1 MKILFAA
8 SEIYPLIKTGGLA
21 DVAGALPVALRNKG
35 HDVKLIMPAYRGILE
50 KVAPIQKSINL
61 GNPFG
66 VGDLLLLE
74 THIPEN
80 DTPIWLLQCQA
91 LYEREDGPY
100 VDKNGIDFTD
110 NHIRFAA
117 LSWATATL
125 ALHGDLMDWQ
135 ADILHLNDWQTG
147 FAAAYLK
154 GWKTEH
160 LPIVT
165 TVHNLRY
172 NGSFDMDKFVDTHLS
187 PELLSIHGME
197 FYGRF
202 SGLKAGLVYAD
213 AITTVSPTYA
223 QEILTPEYGDGLDG
237 TLRAMQEKLS
247 GILNGVD
254 YDQWSPEKDTLIP
267 HNYDVESLDQK
278 QANKLALLQE
288 NGLSEDTSKPIF
300 GVVSR
305 LTEQKGLDL
314 VLEVMPALLDKGAR
328 LVVLGSGDKHL
339 ESEYLA
345 LQKTYPEQV
354 AVRIGYFEDYSHRI
368 QAGIDALL
376 IPSRFE
382 PCGLTQ
388 LYALKY
394 GTLPVVRQTGG
405 LADTVF
411 EDAVLGD
418 AVPGNEKRAN
428 GFVFKEANAESLKS
442 AMERCMECFNDTEKW
457 QEKQKN
463 AMRYDYSWDVV
474 TDQWINLYQSLLNK

>member
-21 DVAGALPVALRNKG
+21 DVAGSLPLALRTKG

-50 KVAPIQKSINL
+50 KVAPIQKTINL

-66 VGDLLLLE
+66 VGDLRILE
-74 THIPEN
+74 THIPES
-80 DTPIWLLQCQA
+80 DIPIWLVQCQA

-100 VDKNGIDFTD
+100 VDKNGQDFDD
-110 NHIRFAA
+110 NHLRFCAF
-117 LSWATATL
+117 SWAAASL
-125 ALHGDLMDWQ
+125 ANQSEITGWQ

-147 FAAAYLK
+147 FAAAYLES
-154 GWKTEH
+154 WKNKSVAV
-160 LPIVT
+160 VT

-172 NGSFDMDKFVDTHLS
+172 NGSFEMHKFASTQLS
-187 PELLSIHGME
+187 TELLTMQGME

-213 AITTVSPTYA
+213 AITTVSPCYA

-237 TLRAMQEKLS
+237 ILTLLSDKLT

-254 YDQWSPEKDTLIP
+254 YDAWNPAIDPLISQT
-267 HNYDVESLDQK
+267 YDVTSLEQKNLNK
-278 QANKLALLQE
+278 QALLAE
-288 NGLSEDTSKPIF
+288 NNLSTDLSKPLF

-314 VLEVMPALLDKGAR
+314 ILEALPELLSQDARFVL
-328 LVVLGSGDKHL
+328 LGSGDKAL
-339 ESEYLA
+339 EQGFIE
-345 LQKTYPEQV
+345 LQQQYPEQV
-354 AVRIGYFEDYSHRI
+354 AIRIGYDENYSHRL
-368 QAGIDALL
+368 QAGLDVLL

-394 GTLPVVRQTGG
+394 GTLPLVRQTGG

-411 EDAVLGD
+411 EEG
-418 AVPGNEKRAN
+418 EKAN
-428 GFVFKEANAESLKS
+428 GFHFQDTTTDALKACLQRCLNAYYQPQIW
-442 AMERCMECFNDTEKW
+442 R
-457 QEKQKN
+457 QKQIN
-463 AMRYDYSWDVV
+463 AMHYDYSWETV
-474 TDQWINLYQSLLNK
+474 TDQWIALYESLIQ

>member
-21 DVAGALPVALRNKG
+21 DVAGALPVALRKKG
-35 HDVKLIMPAYRGILE
+35 HDVKLIMPAYQGILE

-100 VDKNGIDFTD
+100 VDKNGIDFED

-125 ALHGDLMDWQ
+125 ALHGHLMNWQ

-147 FAAAYLK
+147 FAAAYLES
-154 GWKTEH
+154 WKVEH
-160 LPIVT
+160 IPVVT

-172 NGSFDMDKFVDTHLS
+172 NGSFDMNQFSAMHLS
-187 PELLSIHGME
+187 PELLNMHGME

-202 SGLKAGLVYAD
+202 SGLKAGLVYAN
-213 AITTVSPTYA
+213 AVTTVSPTYA
-223 QEILTPEYGDGLDG
+223 KEILTPEYGDGLDG
-237 TLRAMQEKLS
+237 ALRAMQDRLV

-254 YDQWSPEKDTLIP
+254 YNQWSPEKDTLIP
-267 HNYDVESLDQK
+267 HNYDIDTLSQK

-288 NGLSEDTSKPIF
+288 NGLSEDLNQPVF

-314 VLEVMPALLDKGAR
+314 VLQVMPALLEKGAR
-328 LVVLGSGDKHL
+328 LVVLGSGDKYL
-339 ESEYLA
+339 ESQYLE
-345 LQKTYPEQV
+345 LQNNYPNQV
-354 AVRIGYFEDYSHRI
+354 SVRIGYFEDYSHRL

-394 GTLPVVRQTGG
+394 GTLPIVRQTGG

-411 EDAVLGD
+411 EDG
-418 AVPGNEKRAN
+418 ERAN
-428 GFVFKEANAESLKS
+428 GFVFKEASAKALQA
-442 AMERCMECFNDTEKW
+442 AMERSIECFHDTNRW

-463 AMRYDYSWDVV
+463 AMCYDYSWDAV
-474 TDQWINLYQSLLNK
+474 TDQWISLYESLIN

>member
-21 DVAGALPVALRNKG
+21 DVAGALPVALRKKG
-35 HDVKLIMPAYRGILE
+35 HDVKLIMPAYQGILE
-50 KVAPIQKSINL
+50 KVAPIQNSINL

-66 VGDLLLLE
+66 VGDIILLE
-74 THIPEN
+74 TCIPDN
-80 DTPIWLLQCQA
+80 NIPVWLVQCQA
-91 LYEREDGPY
+91 LYERKGGPY
-100 VDKNGIDFTD
+100 LDINGIDFND

-117 LSWATATL
+117 LSWATARIASEGRL
-125 ALHGDLMDWQ
+125 IGWQ
-135 ADILHLNDWQTG
+135 TDILHLNDWQTG

-154 GWKTEH
+154 SWKIDH
-160 LPIVT
+160 PPIVT

-172 NGSFDMDKFVDTHLS
+172 NGSFDMDQFPDLHLS
-187 PELLSIHGME
+187 TELLSLHGME

-202 SGLKAGLVYAD
+202 SALKAGLVYSD

-223 QEILTPEYGDGLDG
+223 REILTSEYGDGLDG
-237 TLRAMQEKLS
+237 TLRAMQSKLV

-254 YDQWSPEKDTLIP
+254 YDQWSPEKDSYIAHQYSLPTLK
-267 HNYDVESLDQK
+267 QK

-288 NGLSEDTSKPIF
+288 NHLSEDVSFPLF
-300 GVVSR
+300 GVISR

-314 VLEVMPALLDKGAR
+314 ILEAMPALLEKGAR
-328 LVVLGSGDKHL
+328 LVVLGAGDSSL
-339 ESEYLA
+339 ETGYSE
-345 LQKTYPEQV
+345 LQQQYPTQV

-411 EDAVLGD
+411 ESGD
-418 AVPGNEKRAN
+418 NAN
-428 GFVFKEANAESLKS
+428 GFVFQEASKDALQA
-442 AMERCMECFNDTEKW
+442 AMERAVACFYDTPTW
-457 QEKQKN
+457 LQKQKN
-463 AMRYDYSWDVV
+463 AMQYDHSWEAV
-474 TDQWINLYQSLLNK
+474 TDQWATLYGSLLKP

>member
-21 DVAGALPVALRNKG
+21 DVAGALPIALRKKG
-35 HDVKLIMPAYRGILE
+35 LDVRLIMPAYQDILE

-74 THIPEN
+74 THIPES
-80 DTPIWLLQCQA
+80 DTPIYLLQCQA

-100 VDKNGIDFTD
+100 VDKNGVDFKD

-125 ALHGDLMDWQ
+125 ALHGSLIDWQ

-147 FAAAYLK
+147 FAAAYLES
-154 GWKTEH
+154 WKVKH

-172 NGSFDMDKFVDTHLS
+172 NGSFDMNQFPDTHLS
-187 PELLSIHGME
+187 MELLSMHGME

-223 QEILTPEYGDGLDG
+223 KEILTPEYGDGLDG
-237 TLRAMQEKLS
+237 TLRAMPEKLV

-254 YDQWSPEKDTLIP
+254 YKQWSPEIDSLITKQY
-267 HNYDVESLDQK
+267 NIESLEQK

-288 NGLSEDTSKPIF
+288 NHLSEDLDQPIF
-300 GVVSR
+300 GVISR

-314 VLEVMPALLDKGAR
+314 ILEIMPKLLDKGAR

-339 ESEYLA
+339 ESGYLA
-345 LQKTYPEQV
+345 LQKSYPAQV
-354 AVRIGYFEDYSHRI
+354 SVRIGYFEDYSHRI

-394 GTLPVVRQTGG
+394 GTLPIVRQTGG
-405 LADTVF
+405 LADSVF
-411 EDAVLGD
+411 ELGD
-418 AVPGNEKRAN
+418 KPN
-428 GFVFKEANAESLKS
+428 GFVFTEASADALEA
-442 AMERCMECFNDTEKW
+442 AMERCMACFQHDKKHW
-457 QEKQKN
+457 QTLQKN
-463 AMRYDYSWDVV
+463 AMSYDYSWEAV
-474 TDQWINLYQSLLNK
+474 THQWETLYKSLLINK

>member
-21 DVAGALPVALRNKG
+21 DVAGALPVALRKKG
-35 HDVKLIMPAYRGILE
+35 HDVKLIMPAYQGILE

-100 VDKNGIDFTD
+100 VDKNGIDFED

-117 LSWATATL
+117 LSWAAATL
-125 ALHGDLMDWQ
+125 ALHGHLMDWQ

-147 FAAAYLK
+147 FAAAYLES
-154 GWKTEH
+154 WKTEH
-160 LPIVT
+160 IPVVT

-172 NGSFDMDKFVDTHLS
+172 NGSFDMDQFSAMQLS
-187 PELLSIHGME
+187 PELLSMHGME

-202 SGLKAGLVYAD
+202 SGLKAGLVYAN
-213 AITTVSPTYA
+213 AITTVSATYA

-237 TLRAMQEKLS
+237 TLRAMQNKLV

-267 HNYDVESLDQK
+267 QNYSTDTLNQK

-288 NGLSEDTSKPIF
+288 NNLSEDLNQPVF

-314 VLEVMPALLDKGAR
+314 ILQVMPAILEKGAR
-328 LVVLGSGDKHL
+328 LIVLGSGDKHL
-339 ESEYLA
+339 ENQYLE
-345 LQKTYPEQV
+345 LQNDYPKQV
-354 AVRIGYFEDYSHRI
+354 SVRIGYFEDYSHRL

-411 EDAVLGD
+411 EEG
-418 AVPGNEKRAN
+418 EKAN
-428 GFVFKEANAESLKS
+428 GFVFKDANAASLQA
-442 AMERCMECFNDTEKW
+442 AMERTVENFHDATNW
-457 QEKQKN
+457 RQKQQN
-463 AMRYDYSWDVV
+463 AMSYDYSWEAV
-474 TDQWINLYQSLLNK
+474 TDQWIQLYESLINQ

>member
-21 DVAGALPVALRNKG
+21 DVAGALPVALRKKG

-50 KVAPIQKSINL
+50 KVAPIQNTINL

-66 VGDLLLLE
+66 VGDLILLE
-74 THIPEN
+74 TCIPEN
-80 DTPIWLLQCQA
+80 NIPVWLVQCQA
-91 LYEREDGPY
+91 LYERDDGPY
-100 VDKNGIDFTD
+100 VDKQGIDFTD
-110 NHIRFAA
+110 NHVRFAA
-117 LSWATATL
+117 LSWAAARL
-125 ALHGDLMDWQ
+125 ACDGELTQWQ

-147 FAAAYLK
+147 FAAAYLES
-154 GWKTEH
+154 WKVDH
-160 LPIVT
+160 PPIVT

-172 NGSFDMDKFVDTHLS
+172 NGSFDMDQFSDLHLS
-187 PELLSIHGME
+187 SELLSLHGME

-223 QEILTPEYGDGLDG
+223 REILTPEYGDGLDG
-237 TLRAMQEKLS
+237 TLRAMQTKLI

-254 YDQWSPEKDTLIP
+254 YDQWSPEKDAHIAHQYSANTLG
-267 HNYDVESLDQK
+267 QK

-288 NGLSEDTSKPIF
+288 NHLSEDITFPLF

-314 VLEVMPALLDKGAR
+314 ILEAMPALLQKGAR
-328 LVVLGSGDKHL
+328 LVVLGAGDASL
-339 ESEYLA
+339 ETRYLQ
-345 LQKTYPEQV
+345 LQEQYPTQV

-394 GTLPVVRQTGG
+394 GTLPVVRHTGG

-411 EDAVLGD
+411 EGGD
-418 AVPGNEKRAN
+418 NPN
-428 GFVFKEANAESLKS
+428 GFVFHEANKDDLQA
-442 AMERCMECFNDTEKW
+442 AMERTMACFYDTPHW
-457 QEKQKN
+457 LQKQKN
-463 AMRYDYSWDVV
+463 AMQCNHSWDAV
-474 TDQWINLYQSLLNK
+474 TDQWVSLYRSLLNQ

>member
-21 DVAGALPVALRNKG
+21 DVAGALPVALRKKG
-35 HDVKLIMPAYRGILE
+35 LDVKLIMPAYQGILE
-50 KVAPIQKSINL
+50 KVAPIQQSINL

-66 VGDLLLLE
+66 AGDLLLLE

-80 DTPIWLLQCQA
+80 GTPIYLLQCQA
-91 LYEREDGPY
+91 LYERADGPY
-100 VDKNGIDFTD
+100 VDKNGIDFKD

-125 ALHGDLMDWQ
+125 ALHGSLIDWQ

-147 FAAAYLK
+147 FAAAYLES
-154 GWKTEH
+154 WKVKH
-160 LPIVT
+160 LPVVT

-172 NGSFDMDKFVDTHLS
+172 NGSFDMNQFSETLLS
-187 PELLSIHGME
+187 TELLSMHGME

-237 TLRAMQEKLS
+237 TLRAMPEKLV

-254 YDQWSPEKDTLIP
+254 YEQWSPEIDSLISKQY
-267 HNYDVESLDQK
+267 NTDNLEQK
-278 QANKLALLQE
+278 QTNKLALLQE
-288 NGLSEDTSKPIF
+288 NNLSEDLNQPIF
-300 GVVSR
+300 GVISR

-314 VLEVMPALLDKGAR
+314 ILEIMPKLLDKGAR
-328 LVVLGSGDKHL
+328 LVVLGSGDKYL
-339 ESEYLA
+339 EAGYLA
-345 LQKTYPEQV
+345 LQDNYPEQV
-354 AVRIGYFEDYSHRI
+354 SVRIGYFEDYSHRI

-394 GTLPVVRQTGG
+394 GTLPIVRQTGG
-405 LADTVF
+405 LADSVF
-411 EDAVLGD
+411 EQG
-418 AVPGNEKRAN
+418 EKPN
-428 GFVFKEANAESLKS
+428 GFVFEEASTKALEA
-442 AMERCMECFNDTEKW
+442 AMERCMACFHHDKEHW
-457 QEKQKN
+457 QALQTN
-463 AMRYDYSWDVV
+463 AMGYDYSWEAV
-474 TDQWINLYQSLLNK
+474 THQWEALYKALLTE

>member
-21 DVAGALPVALRNKG
+21 DVAGALPVALRKKG
-35 HDVKLIMPAYRGILE
+35 HDVKLIMPAYQGILE

-74 THIPEN
+74 SHIPEN

-100 VDKNGIDFTD
+100 VDKDGLDFAD
-110 NHIRFAA
+110 NHLRFAA

-147 FAAAYLK
+147 FAAAYLES
-154 GWKTEH
+154 WKTEH
-160 LPIVT
+160 IPVVT

-172 NGSFDMDKFVDTHLS
+172 NGSFDMNQFSAMHLS
-187 PELLSIHGME
+187 PELLSMHGME

-202 SGLKAGLVYAD
+202 SGLKAGLVYAN
-213 AITTVSPTYA
+213 AVTTVSPTYA

-237 TLRAMQEKLS
+237 TLRAMQDKLV

-254 YDQWSPEKDTLIP
+254 YDQWSPENDTLIP
-267 HNYDVESLDQK
+267 QNYSTDTLIEK
-278 QANKLALLQE
+278 QANKLALLRE
-288 NGLSEDTSKPIF
+288 NGLSEDLNQPVF

-314 VLEVMPALLDKGAR
+314 VLQVMPALLEKGAR

-339 ESEYLA
+339 ESGYLE
-345 LQKTYPEQV
+345 LQNNYPDQV
-354 AVRIGYFEDYSHRI
+354 AVRIGYFEDYSHRL

-411 EDAVLGD
+411 EEG
-418 AVPGNEKRAN
+418 ERAN
-428 GFVFKEANAESLKS
+428 GFVFKNANAASLQA
-442 AMERCMECFNDTEKW
+442 AMERSIECFHDRNRW

-463 AMRYDYSWDVV
+463 AMGYDYSWEAV
-474 TDQWINLYQSLLNK
+474 TDQWISLYESMYQKK

>member
-35 HDVKLIMPAYRGILE
+35 HDIKLIMPAYQGILN

-74 THIPEN
+74 THIPDN

-100 VDKNGIDFTD
+100 VDKNGVDFQD
-110 NHIRFAA
+110 NHLRFAA
-117 LSWATATL
+117 FSWAIATL
-125 ALHGDLMDWQ
+125 ALHGNLIDWQ

-154 GWKTEH
+154 SWKVNH
-160 LPIVT
+160 IPIVT

-172 NGSFDMDKFVDTHLS
+172 NGSFDMDQFSATHLS
-187 PELLSIHGME
+187 PELLSMHGME

-213 AITTVSPTYA
+213 AVTTVSPTYA

-237 TLRAMQEKLS
+237 TLRAMQDKLI

-254 YDQWSPEKDTLIP
+254 YNQWSPEKDPLISQ
-267 HNYDVESLDQK
+267 NYDLNSLNLKQK
-278 QANKLALLQE
+278 NKLALLRE
-288 NGLSEDTSKPIF
+288 NALSEELDYPVF

-314 VLEVMPALLDKGAR
+314 VLQVMPALLEKGAR
-328 LVVLGSGDKHL
+328 LIVLGSGDKHL
-339 ESEYLA
+339 ESGYLE
-345 LQKTYPEQV
+345 LQRNYPQQV

-394 GTLPVVRQTGG
+394 ATLPIVRQTGG

-411 EDAVLGD
+411 EEG
-418 AVPGNEKRAN
+418 EKAN
-428 GFVFKEANAESLKS
+428 GFAFKEADIESLKA
-442 AMERCMECFNDTEKW
+442 AMERCMACFQDTNRW
-457 QEKQKN
+457 QQKQQN
-463 AMRYDYSWDVV
+463 AMGYDYSWEAV
-474 TDQWINLYQSLLNK
+474 TDQWIELYQSLLNR

>member
-8 SEIYPLIKTGGLA
+8 SEVYPLIKTGGLA
-21 DVAGALPVALRNKG
+21 DVAGALPVALRKKG
-35 HDVKLIMPAYRGILE
+35 HDVKLIMPAYQGILE

-80 DTPIWLLQCQA
+80 DTPIYLLQCQA

-100 VDKNGIDFTD
+100 VDKNGLDFED

-125 ALHGDLMDWQ
+125 ALHGSLIEWQ
-135 ADILHLNDWQTG
+135 ADVLHLNDWQTG
-147 FAAAYLK
+147 FAAAYLES
-154 GWKTEH
+154 WKVKH
-160 LPIVT
+160 LPVVT

-172 NGSFDMDKFVDTHLS
+172 NGSFDMNQFSSTHLS
-187 PELLSIHGME
+187 TELLSMHGME

-223 QEILTPEYGDGLDG
+223 KEILTPEYGDGLDG
-237 TLRAMQEKLS
+237 TLKAIQHKLT

-254 YDQWSPEKDTLIP
+254 YDQWAPEVDSLIP
-267 HNYDVESLDQK
+267 QNYSIESLALK
-278 QANKLALLQE
+278 QTNKLALLRE
-288 NGLSEDTSKPIF
+288 NGLSEDLSKPVF

-314 VLEVMPALLDKGAR
+314 VLQAMPAMLEKGAR

-339 ESEYLA
+339 ESAYLA
-345 LQKTYPEQV
+345 LQENYPDQV
-354 AVRIGYFEDYSHRI
+354 SVRIGYFEDYSHRI

-394 GTLPVVRQTGG
+394 GTLPIVRQTGG

-411 EDAVLGD
+411 EGTD
-418 AVPGNEKRAN
+418 NAN
-428 GFVFKEANAESLKS
+428 GFVFSKATSEELEAAI
-442 AMERCMECFNDTEKW
+442 ERCMTCFDDKEHW
-457 QEKQKN
+457 QARQIN
-463 AMRYDYSWDVV
+463 AMRCDHSWEAV
-474 TDQWINLYQSLLNK
+474 TDQWTALYQSLIENA

>member
-21 DVAGALPVALRNKG
+21 DVAGSLPLALRTKG

-50 KVAPIQKSINL
+50 KVAPIQKTINL

-66 VGDLLLLE
+66 VGDLRILE
-74 THIPEN
+74 THIPES
-80 DTPIWLLQCQA
+80 DIPIWLVQCQA

-100 VDKNGIDFTD
+100 VDKNGQDFDD
-110 NHIRFAA
+110 NHLRFCAF
-117 LSWATATL
+117 SWAAASL
-125 ALHGDLMDWQ
+125 ANQSEITGWQ

-147 FAAAYLK
+147 FAAAYLES
-154 GWKTEH
+154 WKNKSVAV
-160 LPIVT
+160 VT

-172 NGSFDMDKFVDTHLS
+172 NGSFEMHKFASTQLS
-187 PELLSIHGME
+187 TELLTMQGME

-213 AITTVSPTYA
+213 AITTVSPCYA

-237 TLRAMQEKLS
+237 ILTLLSDKLT

-254 YDQWSPEKDTLIP
+254 YDAWNPAIDPLISQT
-267 HNYDVESLDQK
+267 YDVTSLEQK
-278 QANKLALLQE
+278 NLNKQVLLAE
-288 NGLSEDTSKPIF
+288 NNLSTDLSKPLF

-314 VLEVMPALLDKGAR
+314 ILEALPELLSQDARFVL
-328 LVVLGSGDKHL
+328 LGSGDKAL
-339 ESEYLA
+339 EQGFIE
-345 LQKTYPEQV
+345 LQQQYPEQV
-354 AVRIGYFEDYSHRI
+354 AIRIGYDENYSHRL
-368 QAGIDALL
+368 QAGLDVLL

-394 GTLPVVRQTGG
+394 GTLPLVRQTGG

-411 EDAVLGD
+411 EG
-418 AVPGNEKRAN
+418 GEKAN
-428 GFVFKEANAESLKS
+428 GFHFQDTTTDALKACLQRCLNAYYQPQIW
-442 AMERCMECFNDTEKW
+442 R
-457 QEKQKN
+457 QKQIN
-463 AMRYDYSWDVV
+463 AMHYDYSWETV
-474 TDQWINLYQSLLNK
+474 TDQWITLYESLIQ

>member
-21 DVAGALPVALRNKG
+21 DVAGALPVALRKKG
-35 HDVKLIMPAYRGILE
+35 HDVKLIMPAYKGILE
-50 KVAPIQKSINL
+50 KVAPIQKTINL
-61 GNPFG
+61 GDQFG
-66 VGDLLLLE
+66 VGHLLLLE

-80 DTPIWLLQCQA
+80 GTPIWLLQCQA

-100 VDKNGIDFTD
+100 VDKNGFDFND

-125 ALHGDLMDWQ
+125 ALKGGLIDWQ

-160 LPIVT
+160 IPVVT

-172 NGSFDMDKFVDTHLS
+172 NGSFDLNQFADTHLS
-187 PELLSIHGME
+187 SELLNIHGIE

-223 QEILTPEYGDGLDG
+223 EEILTPEYGDGLDG
-237 TLRAMQEKLS
+237 VLRVMQEKLT

-254 YDQWSPEKDTLIP
+254 YDQWSPEKDLLIP
-267 HNYDVESLDQK
+267 CNYNLETLDQK
-278 QANKLALLQE
+278 QVNKLALLKE
-288 NGLSEDTSKPIF
+288 NNLSEDIKKPIF
-300 GVVSR
+300 GIVSR

-314 VLEVMPALLDKGAR
+314 VLDAMPALLKKGAR
-328 LVVLGSGDKHL
+328 LIVLGSGDRHL
-339 ESEYLA
+339 EAGYLE
-345 LQKTYPEQV
+345 LQKRYPKQV
-354 AVRIGYFEDYSHRI
+354 SVRIGYFEDYSHRI

-411 EDAVLGD
+411 EDG
-418 AVPGNEKRAN
+418 EHTN
-428 GFVFKEANAESLKS
+428 GFVFKDADSKSLQA
-442 AMERCMECFNDTEKW
+442 AMERCYESFKDINGW
-457 QEKQKN
+457 RVKQQN
-463 AMRYDYSWDVV
+463 AMKYDYSWDAV
-474 TDQWINLYQSLLNK
+474 TDQWIDLYESLICKKL

>member
-8 SEIYPLIKTGGLA
+8 SEVYPLIKTGGLA
-21 DVAGALPVALRNKG
+21 DVAGALPVALRKKG
-35 HDVKLIMPAYRGILE
+35 HDVKLIMPAYQGILE

-91 LYEREDGPY
+91 LYERDDGPY
-100 VDKNGIDFTD
+100 VDNNGIDFED

-117 LSWATATL
+117 LSWAAATL
-125 ALHGDLMDWQ
+125 ARHGHLMNWQ

-147 FAAAYLK
+147 FAAAYLES
-154 GWKTEH
+154 WKAEH
-160 LPIVT
+160 IPVVT

-172 NGSFDMDKFVDTHLS
+172 NGSFDMNQFSSMQLS
-187 PELLSIHGME
+187 PDLLTMHGME

-213 AITTVSPTYA
+213 AVTTVSPTYA
-223 QEILTPEYGDGLDG
+223 KEILTPEYGDGLDG
-237 TLRAMQEKLS
+237 VLRSMKDKLV

-254 YDQWSPEKDTLIP
+254 YDQWSPDKDTLIT
-267 HNYDVESLDQK
+267 HNYGIKTLSQK
-278 QANKLALLQE
+278 QTNKLALLQE
-288 NGLSEDTSKPIF
+288 NGLSEDLNQPVF
-300 GVVSR
+300 GIVSR

-314 VLEVMPALLDKGAR
+314 VLQVMPSILEKGAR
-328 LVVLGSGDKHL
+328 LILLGSGDKYL
-339 ESEYLA
+339 ENQYLE
-345 LQKTYPEQV
+345 LQKNYPTQV
-354 AVRIGYFEDYSHRI
+354 SVRIGYFEDYSHRL

-411 EDAVLGD
+411 EEG
-418 AVPGNEKRAN
+418 EKSN
-428 GFVFKEANAESLKS
+428 GFVFQSANAESLQA
-442 AMERCMECFNDTEKW
+442 AMERTIKCFHETHNW

-463 AMRYDYSWDVV
+463 AMSYDYSWEAV
-474 TDQWINLYQSLLNK
+474 TEQWTQLYESLIRP

>member
-21 DVAGALPVALRNKG
+21 DVAGALPVALRKKG
-35 HDVKLIMPAYRGILE
+35 HDVKLIMPAYQGILE

-100 VDKNGIDFTD
+100 VDKNGIDFED
-110 NHIRFAA
+110 NYIRFAA
-117 LSWATATL
+117 LSWAAATL
-125 ALHGDLMDWQ
+125 ALHGHLMDWQ

-147 FAAAYLK
+147 FAAAYLES
-154 GWKTEH
+154 WKTEH
-160 LPIVT
+160 IPVVT

-172 NGSFDMDKFVDTHLS
+172 NGSFDMDQFSAMQLS
-187 PELLSIHGME
+187 PELLSMHGME

-202 SGLKAGLVYAD
+202 SGLKAGLVYAN
-213 AITTVSPTYA
+213 AITTVSATYA

-237 TLRAMQEKLS
+237 TLRAMQNKLV

-267 HNYDVESLDQK
+267 QNYSTDTLNQK

-288 NGLSEDTSKPIF
+288 NSLSEDLNQPVF

-314 VLEVMPALLDKGAR
+314 ILQVMPAILEKGAR
-328 LVVLGSGDKHL
+328 LIVLGSGDKYL
-339 ESEYLA
+339 ENQYLE
-345 LQKTYPEQV
+345 LQNDYPKQV
-354 AVRIGYFEDYSHRI
+354 SVRIGYFEDYSHRL

-411 EDAVLGD
+411 EEG
-418 AVPGNEKRAN
+418 EKAN
-428 GFVFKEANAESLKS
+428 GFVFKDANAASLQA
-442 AMERCMECFNDTEKW
+442 AMERTVESFHDATNW
-457 QEKQKN
+457 QQKQQN
-463 AMRYDYSWDVV
+463 AMSYDYSWEAV
-474 TDQWINLYQSLLNK
+474 TDQWIQLYESLINQ

>member
-21 DVAGALPVALRNKG
+21 DVSGALPVALRNKG
-35 HDVKLIMPAYRGILE
+35 HEIKLIMPAYQGILE
-50 KVAPIQKSINL
+50 KVAPIKQTINL

-80 DTPIWLLQCQA
+80 GTPIWLLQCQA
-91 LYEREDGPY
+91 LYERNGGPY
-100 VDKNGIDFTD
+100 LDQDGIDFQD

-117 LSWATATL
+117 LSWATARL
-125 ALHGDLMDWQ
+125 ALHGHLINWQ

-147 FAAAYLK
+147 FAAAYLES
-154 GWKTEH
+154 WKVKH
-160 LPIVT
+160 IPVVT

-172 NGSFDMDKFVDTHLS
+172 NGSFDLDQFADMQLS
-187 PELLSIHGME
+187 PELLSLHGME

-202 SGLKAGLVYAD
+202 SGLKAGLVFAD

-223 QEILTPEYGDGLDG
+223 KEILTSEYGDGLDG
-237 TLRAMQEKLS
+237 TLRAHQDKLV

-254 YDQWSPEKDTLIP
+254 YNQWSPEKDALIP
-267 HNYDVESLDQK
+267 LNYGLDTLHQK
-278 QANKLALLQE
+278 NHNKLALLKE
-288 NGLSEDTSKPIF
+288 NALSEDIQQPVF
-300 GVVSR
+300 GVISR

-314 VLEVMPALLDKGAR
+314 VLEVMPELIEKGAR

-339 ESEYLA
+339 EAGYLA
-345 LQKTYPEQV
+345 LQERYPTQV
-354 AVRIGYFEDYSHRI
+354 SVRIGYFEDYSHRI
-368 QAGIDALL
+368 QAGIDALI

-411 EDAVLGD
+411 EDGD
-418 AVPGNEKRAN
+418 RAN
-428 GFVFKEANAESLKS
+428 GFVFKEANSNDLS
-442 AMERCMECFNDTEKW
+442 AALLRCMTCFYDTQSW
-457 QEKQKN
+457 QAKQIN
-463 AMRYDYSWDVV
+463 AMQYDYSWEAV
-474 TDQWINLYQSLLNK
+474 TGQWVDLYQSLLNR

>member
-1 MKILFAA
+1 MKTLFAA

-21 DVAGALPVALRNKG
+21 DVAGALPVALRKQG
-35 HDVKLIMPAYRGILE
+35 HDVRLIMPAYNDLLK

-66 VGDLLLLE
+66 VGDLILLE
-74 THIPEN
+74 TSIPES

-91 LYEREDGPY
+91 LYEREAGPY
-100 VDKNGIDFTD
+100 LDSKGADFQD
-110 NHIRFAA
+110 NHLRFAA
-117 LSWATATL
+117 LSWAAATL
-125 ALHGDLMDWQ
+125 ALHGHLIGWQ
-135 ADILHLNDWQTG
+135 ADVLHLNDWQTG

-154 GWKTEH
+154 SWKADH
-160 LPIVT
+160 IPVVT

-172 NGSFDMDKFVDTHLS
+172 NGSFEMSKFADMRLS
-187 PELLSIHGME
+187 TELLDLHGME
-197 FYGRF
+197 FYGNF

-223 QEILTPEYGDGLDG
+223 QEILTSEYGDGLDG
-237 TLRAMQEKLS
+237 TLKSLQHKLT

-254 YDQWSPEKDTLIP
+254 YEQWSPEKDQFIAQ
-267 HNYDVESLDQK
+267 NYGPESLTK
-278 QANKLALLQE
+278 KYENKLALLQE
-288 NGLSEDTSKPIF
+288 NGLSEDTSQPIF

-314 VLEVMPALLDKGAR
+314 VLEAIPHLLDRGAR
-328 LVVLGSGDKHL
+328 LIVLGAGDKHL
-339 ESEYLA
+339 EAGYLE
-345 LQKTYPEQV
+345 LQSLYPEQV
-354 AVRIGYFEDYSHRI
+354 SVRIGYFEDYSHRI

-411 EDAVLGD
+411 EWGD
-418 AVPGNEKRAN
+418 RAN
-428 GFVFKEANAESLKS
+428 GFVFTDADVASLK
-442 AMERCMECFNDTEKW
+442 AALERCMESFYNSHSW
-457 QEKQKN
+457 QEKQRN
-463 AMRYDYSWDVV
+463 AMAYDYSWEAV
-474 TDQWINLYQSLLNK
+474 TGQWVELYESLIHK